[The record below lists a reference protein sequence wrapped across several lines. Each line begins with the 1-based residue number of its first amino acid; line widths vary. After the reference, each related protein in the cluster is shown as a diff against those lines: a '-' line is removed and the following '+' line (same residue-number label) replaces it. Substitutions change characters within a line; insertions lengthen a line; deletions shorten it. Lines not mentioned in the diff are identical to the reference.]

1 MREQPNYYAV
11 ISAEVRY
18 DNRLKPNVKLLYAE
32 ITALCNMNQ
41 ECFASNRYFADLYG
55 KSKGTISGWV
65 SELVRYGYISV
76 RYTFKSGTK
85 EIDNRYIKILK
96 GGVLQNPHTLYS
108 LNDKKNTTTNNT
120 TKDITK
126 CFTSPSLSEVS
137 IYCKERKNNI
147 DASAFIDFYESKGW
161 LIGKNKM
168 KNWKACIRTWEQ
180 RDFKKPQTMS
190 KIDNQLNEYLKGK
203 EYL

>member
-1 MREQPNYYAV
+1 MKEQPNYYAV

-41 ECFASNRYFADLYG
+41 ECFASNRYFSDLYD

-65 SELVRYGYISV
+65 GDLVRYGYISV
-76 RYTFKSGTK
+76 RYTYKLDSR
-85 EIDNRYIKILK
+85 EIENRYIKILK
-96 GGVLQNPHTLYS
+96 GGVLQKPDTLYS
-108 LNDKKNTTTNNT
+108 KNLKKNTTTINNT
-120 TKDITK
+120 NINNKGFIK
-126 CFTSPSLSEVS
+126 PLISEVS
-137 IYCKERKNNI
+137 LYCEERKNNI
-147 DASAFIDFYESKGW
+147 DAEVFIDFYESKGW

-180 RDFKKPQTMS
+180 RETSKPQTMS